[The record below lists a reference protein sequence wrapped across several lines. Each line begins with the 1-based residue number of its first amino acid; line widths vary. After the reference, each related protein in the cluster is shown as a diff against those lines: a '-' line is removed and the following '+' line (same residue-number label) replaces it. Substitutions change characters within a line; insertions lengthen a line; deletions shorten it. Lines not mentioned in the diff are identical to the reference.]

1 MLNDEDI
8 IGNDDDDE
16 NEAAQMMASSI
27 AEKAAAPDKWKR
39 LEADLKRI
47 RERETERDEL
57 TKLRQS
63 LEEGN

>member
-8 IGNDDDDE
+8 IGNDDEDE
-16 NEAAQMMASSI
+16 KDAQMMISSL

>member
-16 NEAAQMMASSI
+16 NEAQIMASSL

>member
-16 NEAAQMMASSI
+16 NDAQIMASSL